1 MRALLLLPATVFVAC
16 ASITSSDTVIDPGPN
31 TGPNTG
37 PKTGAESAQIDDVSA
52 PPATGRPAPGP
63 FPKPPDTERPEG
75 ERPPA
80 ALALG
85 PDASVVGRLIDGG
98 VVAHLDFDAEAG
110 ELSLFELTAWG
121 YTRGWTSRAAL
132 VIRDAHG
139 VEVARS
145 ERGGGT
151 IYQDVLPFVAT
162 ESGSH
167 SLEVVAVESGFRYR
181 VTRHVGFTPRAAGDR
196 FRVGALDAVHD
207 WIADTG
213 DSVTFTVEGAPGE
226 MVLLRAEPTTARGAK
241 HKRQLRRRLLQ
252 AEAGFVDTARL
263 RGSLG
268 ARARDD
274 GSFPD
279 LELSLKGAPLLAGH
293 GHSAVARI
301 PEGGSFE
308 VTVRRTN
315 DGPPGLF
322 DLMIERSVEFAHVD
336 IRIGDDEDDPVAN
349 AEVALFR
356 EPALD
361 LVGFATTDAEGLAR
375 VEVPVGD
382 YTLVFRGPG
391 GAEGAGRAP
400 STLRTRVA
408 GGAINLVLAGP

>member
-1 MRALLLLPATVFVAC
+1 MSDTAAMRHLLLLSATILVAC
-16 ASITSSDTVIDPGPN
+16 ASNTPADTPADAPVDAPI
-31 TGPNTG
+31 
-37 PKTGAESAQIDDVSA
+37 ESVQIDDGWV

-80 ALALG
+80 AQALA
-85 PDASVVGRLIDGG
+85 PDASAVGRLIDGG
-98 VVAHLDFDAEAG
+98 LVAHLDFDTEAG

-139 VEVARS
+139 AEVARS
-145 ERGGGT
+145 ESGGGT
-151 IYQDVLPFVAT
+151 VYQDVLPFVAT

-167 SLEVVAVESGFRYR
+167 TLDIVAVESGFRYR
-181 VTRHVGFTPRAAGDR
+181 VTRHAGFAPRATGDS
-196 FRVGALDAVHD
+196 FRVGAREVVHD
-207 WIADTG
+207 WLGDTD
-213 DSVTFTVEGAPGE
+213 DSVTFIVQGPPGE
-226 MVLLRAEPTTARGAK
+226 RIVLRAEPTTGRGVK
-241 HKRQLRRRLLQ
+241 QKRQLRRRLLQ
-252 AEAGFVDTARL
+252 AEAGFIDVDRL

-279 LELSLKGAPLLAGH
+279 LELSLKGAPRLAGR
-293 GHSAVARI
+293 GHSAVVEI
-301 PEGGSFE
+301 PEGESIE

-315 DGPPGLF
+315 EGPPGLF
-322 DLMIERSVEFAHVD
+322 DLMIERSVECTHVN

-391 GAEGAGRAP
+391 GAP
-400 STLRTRVA
+400 STLRTRIA
-408 GGAINLVLAGP
+408 GEAVNLVLVGF

>member
-1 MRALLLLPATVFVAC
+1 MRHLLLLSSTILVAC
-16 ASITSSDTVIDPGPN
+16 ASNTPADGPVDDPVDNPVETPVDSPADAGP
-31 TGPNTG
+31 
-37 PKTGAESAQIDDVSA
+37 IDDPSI
-52 PPATGRPAPGP
+52 PPATGQPAPGP
-63 FPKPPDTERPEG
+63 FPAPPDTERPEG

-80 ALALG
+80 ALALA
-85 PDASVVGRLIDGG
+85 PDASAVGRLIDGG
-98 VVAHLDFDAEAG
+98 LVAHLDFDTEAG

-132 VIRDAHG
+132 VIRDANG
-139 VEVARS
+139 AEVARS

-151 IYQDVLPFVAT
+151 VYQDVLPFVAA

-167 SLEVVAVESGFRYR
+167 TLDIVAVESGLRYR
-181 VTRHVGFTPRAAGDR
+181 VTRHAGFAPRAAGDR
-196 FRVGALDAVHD
+196 FRVGAHEVVHD
-207 WIADTG
+207 WLGDTD
-213 DSVTFTVEGAPGE
+213 DSVTFIVDGVPGE
-226 MVLLRAEPTTARGAK
+226 RVVLRAEPTTGRGVK
-241 HKRQLRRRLLQ
+241 QKRQLRRRLLQ
-252 AEAGFVDTARL
+252 AEAGFVDAERL

-279 LELSLKGAPLLAGH
+279 LELDLDEAAKLAGR

-301 PEGGSFE
+301 PEGGSLD
-308 VTVRRTN
+308 VSVRRVN
-315 DGPPGLF
+315 EGPPGLF
-322 DLMIERSVEFAHVD
+322 DLTIERSVDFTGVD

-361 LVGFATTDAEGLAR
+361 LVGFTTTDAEGLAH
-375 VEVPVGD
+375 VDVPVGD

-391 GAEGAGRAP
+391 GQP
-400 STLRTRVA
+400 STLRTRIA
-408 GGAINLVLAGP
+408 GENVNLVLVGF

>member
-1 MRALLLLPATVFVAC
+1 MRHLLLLSTTVLVAC
-16 ASITSSDTVIDPGPN
+16 ASNPGMNPAIDP
-31 TGPNTG
+31 
-37 PKTGAESAQIDDVSA
+37 AIDPA
-52 PPATGRPAPGP
+52 PIDETSVPQATGRPAPGP

-80 ALALG
+80 SQVLA
-85 PDASVVGRLIDGG
+85 PDASVVGRLIEGG
-98 VVAHLDFDAEAG
+98 LVAHLDFDTEAG

-132 VIRDAHG
+132 VIRDANG
-139 VEVARS
+139 AEVARS

-151 IYQDVLPFVAT
+151 VYQDVLPFVAT
-162 ESGSH
+162 ESGSY
-167 SLEVVAVESGFRYR
+167 SLAVVAVESGLRYR
-181 VTRHVGFTPRAAGDR
+181 VTRHSGFAPRATGDV
-196 FRVGALDAVHD
+196 FGVGAREVVHD
-207 WIADTG
+207 WLADTG
-213 DSVTFTVEGAPGE
+213 DGVTFMVEGTPGE
-226 MVLLRAEPTTARGAK
+226 RVVLRAEPTTVRGVK
-241 HKRQLRRRLLQ
+241 QKRQLRRRLLQ
-252 AEAGFVDTARL
+252 AEAGFVDVTRL

-279 LELSLKGAPLLAGH
+279 LELSLKGVQRLAGR
-293 GHSAVARI
+293 GHSAVALV

-308 VTVRRTN
+308 VTVRRVN
-315 DGPPGLF
+315 EGPPGLF
-322 DLMIERSVEFAHVD
+322 DLMIERSVAFAHVD
-336 IRIGDDEDDPVAN
+336 IRIGDDEDDPIAN
-349 AEVALFR
+349 ADVALFR

-361 LVGFATTDAEGLAR
+361 LVGFTTTDAEGVAR

-391 GAEGAGRAP
+391 DTGGAP
-400 STLRTRVA
+400 STLRTRIA